1 MKILPISGII
11 HRDKYVRKNSI
22 LRGIIKSK
30 MVKKSKPTTPKVVSK
45 NTENISI
52 VESPRILKKQK
63 YNSFRL
69 HKKIKPTQPKIGS
82 AFSYFKKSLRHIK
95 HHWKIFG
102 GITLVY
108 VVLTIL
114 LVRGFGSG
122 TDVTDLKD
130 VFSELY
136 EGQLGGLLT
145 AGSIFGFIVTSSGST
160 TSSEAGVYQSIVL
173 LLVTLATIWSLR
185 QTLSGSKIRVRDAFY
200 KGMYPLIPFICVLFI
215 IGLQLIPLAIAGW
228 LYGIIIAG
236 GVATTVLEKTLCITM
251 LLLLAVLSL
260 YMIVSSI
267 FALFI
272 VSLPDMTPI
281 KALRSARQLV
291 LHRRWIVLRKVIVLP
306 IFLLLAAAGIML
318 PVLIWV
324 TGIAEWLYL
333 FISLFGW
340 IFCICYMYTI
350 YRDLLH
356 EQ

>member
-1 MKILPISGII
+1 M
-11 HRDKYVRKNSI
+11 
-22 LRGIIKSK
+22 RGIIKTK
-30 MVKKSKPTTPKVVSK
+30 MVKKSKTTTPKVVPK
-45 NTENISI
+45 KL
-52 VESPRILKKQK
+52 ESSRLTDTPRILKKQK

-82 AFSYFKKSLRHIK
+82 AFSYFKKSLVHIQR
-95 HHWKIFG
+95 HWKIFG

-108 VVLTIL
+108 VVLTII

-136 EGQLGGLLT
+136 EGRLGGLLT

-160 TSSEAGVYQSIVL
+160 NSSEAGVYQSIVL

-200 KGMYPLIPFICVLFI
+200 KGMYPLIPFIGVLFI

-236 GVATTVLEKTLCITM
+236 GVATTVLEKSLCIIM
-251 LLLLAVLSL
+251 LFLLALLSL

-272 VSLPDMTPI
+272 VALPDMTPI
-281 KALRSARQLV
+281 RALRSARQLV

-318 PVLIWV
+318 PVLLWA
-324 TGIAEWLYL
+324 TDIAEWIYL

-340 IFCICYMYTI
+340 ILCICYMYTI
-350 YRDLLH
+350 YRDLLY